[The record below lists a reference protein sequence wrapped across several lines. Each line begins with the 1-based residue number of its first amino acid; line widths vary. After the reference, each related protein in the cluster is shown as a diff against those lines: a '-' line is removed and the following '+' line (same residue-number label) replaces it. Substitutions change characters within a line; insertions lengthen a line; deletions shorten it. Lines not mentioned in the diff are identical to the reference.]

1 MKATLVALSLAAA
14 GTAAAPAG
22 LERAASGLAGIRPRA
37 LSAGVRFLASD
48 VLEGPTAGTRGHEV
62 AELYVATELQ
72 AAGLEPAGDEG
83 SYTQAVPI
91 RAWRVDQDSAALAVQ
106 APGQRP
112 VSLTRGID
120 FVALSDGEH
129 SEVEI
134 EAPVMFAGYAISAPE
149 FGYDDLRGADLKG
162 KIAVVLHGAPLS
174 DRPNFFPPAAHA
186 AYADPTDKLRRLAER
201 GATGALFVQTP
212 EEEAA
217 LPWST
222 LARRAREE
230 EMGWLEGPGLGAA
243 AGGVPARGVLSMQG
257 LEKLLVAAGVGG
269 GGRAILEKADAGKLS
284 PQAWKVRAR
293 FRSSTETRELTSR
306 NVAGLLR
313 GSDPARAS
321 EVVIVSAALG
331 PRGYGDPF
339 AVPARAAGGA
349 AALSVLLE
357 VARALAGLPTPPRRS
372 VLFLVATTGGQGPVG
387 SRFFALHPTVARER
401 IVADLHIDG
410 TPTVLPFE
418 EAIARAAEHS
428 TLSGPVGT
436 AAAVLGVELSPEPVA
451 AAAAPACPD
460 LYSFLWQGIPSACI
474 TPGEKGVGP
483 GERGP
488 SGLRGDADWVWEAVA
503 RFARLQFLVAFLVAD
518 DAGSPR
524 WNRGDF
530 LERFARRPPPA
541 PR

>member
-1 MKATLVALSLAAA
+1 MKATLVALSLAAVGA
-14 GTAAAPAG
+14 TAAPAG

-37 LSAGVRFLASD
+37 LTAGVRFLASD
-48 VLEGPTAGTRGHEV
+48 VLEGSAAGTRSHEV
-62 AELYVATELQ
+62 AELYVAAEFQ

-83 SYTQAVPI
+83 SFTQAVPI

-134 EAPVMFAGYAISAPE
+134 EAPVVFAGYAISAPE
-149 FGYDDLRGADLKG
+149 FGYDDLRGADLRG
-162 KIAVVLHGAPLS
+162 RIAVVLYGAPLS

-201 GATGALFVQTP
+201 GAAGALFVHTP
-212 EEEAA
+212 EEEGM

-230 EMGWLEGPGLGAA
+230 EMGWLEGPRLGAA
-243 AGGVPARGVLSMQG
+243 VGGVPARGVLSMQG
-257 LEKLLVAAGVGG
+257 LERLLLAAGVGG
-269 GGRAILEKADAGKLS
+269 GARAILEKADAGKLS

-293 FRSSTETRELTSR
+293 LRSSTETRELTSR
-306 NVAGLLR
+306 NVVGLLR
-313 GSDPARAS
+313 GSDPASSS

-331 PRGYGDPF
+331 PRGYGDPL
-339 AVPARAAGGA
+339 AAPARTTDGA
-349 AALSVLLE
+349 PALSVLLE

-372 VLFLVATTGGQGPVG
+372 VLFLVVTTGGQGPVG

-410 TPTVLPFE
+410 TPTVLPFQ
-418 EAIARAAEHS
+418 EAIAHAAGHS

-436 AAAVLGVELSPEPVA
+436 AAAALGVELSPEPVA
-451 AAAAPACPD
+451 GASASACPD
-460 LYSFLWQGIPSACI
+460 LYSFVRQGIPSACI
-474 TPGEKGVGP
+474 TPEEKGVGH
-483 GERGP
+483 GERGSAGP
-488 SGLRGDADWVWEAVA
+488 PGDAGWDWEALA

-518 DAGSPR
+518 DAGLPR

-530 LERFARRPPPA
+530 FERFALRSLPTTR
-541 PR
+541 